1 MENTLKTDKQVRR
14 IILIEG
20 TANCIVLT
28 LKVIVG
34 LSTGSMAILADAFHS
49 LTDIAN
55 NIVAWVVI
63 YFSSQPA
70 DREHPYGHRKFE
82 TIAVFILASLLL
94 VIAFE
99 ISLNAIRKEPSEV
112 GSSGVELLVM
122 LTVLVVNILLASW
135 QRMWANRLDSDI
147 IRADATHT
155 FSDALTTCVVIV
167 GWQLSAMGYV
177 WADRLGAIAVSLVIV
192 YLAFGLFKR
201 SVPVLVDGFAIDPE
215 ELINAVAKVKGV
227 EDTYKVR
234 SRWIGKSCSI
244 DLIIAVDP
252 ALSTHDSHLIA
263 DEVETLL
270 ERKFGATDVS
280 IHVEPKISSSTVNKE
295 QS

>member
-1 MENTLKTDKQVRR
+1 MDQTRTTDKQVRR
-14 IILIEG
+14 VILIEG
-20 TANCIVLT
+20 GANCIVLT
-28 LKVIVG
+28 LKLIVG

-49 LTDIAN
+49 LTDITN
-55 NIVAWVVI
+55 NIVAWIVI

-82 TIAVFILASLLL
+82 TIAVFVLASILL

-112 GSSGVELLVM
+112 DSSNLELIIM
-122 LTVLVVNILLASW
+122 LSVLAVNILLASW
-135 QRMWANRLDSDI
+135 QRMWANRLNSDI

-155 FSDALTTCVVIV
+155 FADVLTTCVVIV
-167 GWQLSAMGYV
+167 GWQLSAMGYAWV
-177 WADRLGAIAVSLVIV
+177 DRLCAIAVSLVIV
-192 YLAFGLFKR
+192 YLAIGLFKR
-201 SVPVLVDGFAIDPE
+201 SLPVLVDGFAIDPE
-215 ELINAVAKVKGV
+215 ELKSVVTKVKGV
-227 EDTYKVR
+227 EDVYKIR

-263 DEVETLL
+263 DEVETQL
-270 ERKFGATDVS
+270 ENIFGATDVS
-280 IHVEPKISSSTVNKE
+280 IHVEPKIS
-295 QS
+295 